1 MGRPSSY
8 RGEYSDY
15 ARKLCRL
22 GVTDEALA
30 DFFEV
35 SVATLNRWKHAH
47 PEFMESVK
55 IGRTLADAEVA
66 ERLFQRACGY
76 SHVATKFVTHKGI
89 ITDREEY
96 VKHYPPD
103 TQACIFWLKNRR
115 PDLWREKVE
124 IEPNR
129 DPIIIN
135 NPLLLTEKNPDE
147 EFKRF
152 IADTRERQRLEKEEE
167 EEEQREQR
175 EQEQQRKKLEKQAQ
189 QRQELELQE
198 QRRREIELEKQQQQD
213 TPQNSQQETLQ
224 DTQQD
229 SQQNTQQIH
238 SEVTPEGTRENTQE
252 FDPIRRE
259 ATRNLSPSEK
269 QKLRNDEMIRA
280 WKEEMAE
287 RQRQHEED
295 CSPADIRW

>member
-1 MGRPSSY
+1 MSTRNSKRTCGKDMNTGVGGKDARPAAGRPSSKDDHPAMGRPSSY
-8 RGEYSDY
+8 RGEYAEY

-22 GVTDEALA
+22 GSTDESLA

-55 IGRTLADAEVA
+55 IGRTLADAEVVDSLY
-66 ERLFQRACGY
+66 RRACGY
-76 SHVATKFVTHKGI
+76 SHAATKFVTHKGI

-129 DPIIIN
+129 EPNIIKT
-135 NPLLLTEKNPDE
+135 PFLLTEKDPDE

-152 IADTRERQRLEKEEE
+152 IADTRERQRLVKEEE
-167 EEEQREQR
+167 AEEAEEQEQR
-175 EQEQQRKKLEKQAQ
+175 QQEQRQQEQRQQEQRQQEQQRK
-189 QRQELELQE
+189 R
-198 QRRREIELEKQQQQD
+198 
-213 TPQNSQQETLQ
+213 
-224 DTQQD
+224 
-229 SQQNTQQIH
+229 
-238 SEVTPEGTRENTQE
+238 V
-252 FDPIRRE
+252 RE
-259 ATRNLSPSEK
+259 AGATAA
-269 QKLRNDEMIRA
+269 RA
-280 WKEEMAE
+280 
-287 RQRQHEED
+287 
-295 CSPADIRW
+295 